1 MMNRNYFKKNVLLF
15 VILLTTL
22 LLVNGCNALSSSE
35 SGSEDGHA
43 QSNGPTPVTFEPYY
57 PADFRDLLI
66 PGELEWNREKS
77 FTITT
82 DSFNGGIL
90 NFYGRVEVTSLM
102 EFFVNGMKNDGW
114 TAVGSIKTKNV
125 LLAFTKNSSSCMI
138 RINEGGPIG
147 KTEVQVYISTQ
158 NNE

>member
-1 MMNRNYFKKNVLLF
+1 MNRKSIKKNASLSV
-15 VILLTTL
+15 L
-22 LLVNGCNALSSSE
+22 LLVTLIFTNGCTPFANGN
-35 SGSEDGHA
+35 SGSDDGHA
-43 QSNGPTPVTFEPYY
+43 LGSSSAAVTFEPYY

-77 FTITT
+77 FTIST

-102 EFFVNGMKNDGW
+102 EFFVNSMKNDGW
-114 TAVGSIKTKNV
+114 APVGTIKSKNV
-125 LLAFTKNSSSCMI
+125 LLAFTKDSSSCMI

-147 KTEVQVYISTQ
+147 KTDVQIYISTQ
-158 NNE
+158 SN